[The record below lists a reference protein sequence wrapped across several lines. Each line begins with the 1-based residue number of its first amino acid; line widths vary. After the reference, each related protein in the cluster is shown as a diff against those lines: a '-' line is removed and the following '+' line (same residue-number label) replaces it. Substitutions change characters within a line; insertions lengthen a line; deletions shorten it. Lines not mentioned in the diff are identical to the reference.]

1 MLAAG
6 DTAVHS
12 GFSEFTYFPANLR
25 LLPAFTAPAA
35 STKFGLQ
42 IANQILL
49 AIYNSYKT
57 DLVLSVRRYSIPRR
71 VRRREP
77 RGAAL
82 RTGVNR
88 CKLTFLYVDLCTVL
102 GDCVK
107 SCLGSWPVFI
117 YFYIDFSS
125 ILGDFSVRG
134 SEADYL

>member
-57 DLVLSVRRYSIPRR
+57 DLVLSIRRYSIPRR

-82 RTGVNR
+82 RTGGSR
-88 CKLTFLYVDLCTVL
+88 CKLTFFVCGFVQRIERLRKELVRKLAR
-102 GDCVK
+102 
-107 SCLGSWPVFI
+107 
-117 YFYIDFSS
+117 FYLF
-125 ILGDFSVRG
+125 F
-134 SEADYL
+134 Y